1 MLEYSKTCG
10 RGDSMM
16 AAVGR
21 ALKTDV
27 VDATN
32 IVFSIHWCATAQSC
46 LGLGVAH
53 AANNCPDSLRF
64 LAIA

>member
-1 MLEYSKTCG
+1 
-10 RGDSMM
+10 MM
-16 AAVGR
+16 AAMGR